1 MQQQIAGRLKLPE
14 NKRQRLLHQSA
25 GQFLLGMQRRRDAAE
40 VQRDRLQCAPQGMLP
55 IVF

>member
-14 NKRQRLLHQSA
+14 NKRQQLLHRNA

-40 VQRDRLQCAPQGMLP
+40 VQRDTQQAAPQGLLPML
-55 IVF
+55 F